1 MDASLCTTCGV
12 EWSSHQKLLRK
23 INILENQQGILN
35 DELRRVGHINQ
46 LHELRIRTLQLEEQR
61 HAALADSSK
70 QAAAGLQTQLESQQ
84 ATIEVDRRE
93 HAIAVQSLEH
103 ESARR
108 EDTECSLQH
117 ERAIVQKMIAILDK
131 VGLPNGNGPRQDL
144 LDSIGLG
151 TLFYELENTKSEAN
165 RLRNELQRMAGE
177 LQHKQLVME
186 NLSRN
191 FQVESQS
198 MSETSF
204 SDSDEEISTE
214 EGELR
219 AASTL
224 QGMGQRS
231 G

>member
-1 MDASLCTTCGV
+1 MDISLCATCGV
-12 EWSSHQKLLRK
+12 EWSSNQKLLRK

-35 DELRRVGHINQ
+35 DELLRVGHINQ
-46 LHELRIRTLQLEEQR
+46 LHEFRIRTLQLEQQR
-61 HAALADSSK
+61 YAALAESSK

-84 ATIEVDRRE
+84 ATIEVDKRE
-93 HAIAVQSLEH
+93 HAMAVQSLEH

-117 ERAIVQKMIAILDK
+117 ERAIVQKMIAILDQ
-131 VGLPNGNGPRQDL
+131 VGLPNGNGLGQDI

-151 TLFYELENTKSEAN
+151 TLFYELENTKSEVKS
-165 RLRNELQRMAGE
+165 LRNELQRMGGE
-177 LQHKQLVME
+177 LQHKQLVLE

-198 MSETSF
+198 MSGTSF

-224 QGMGQRS
+224 QGMGKGS